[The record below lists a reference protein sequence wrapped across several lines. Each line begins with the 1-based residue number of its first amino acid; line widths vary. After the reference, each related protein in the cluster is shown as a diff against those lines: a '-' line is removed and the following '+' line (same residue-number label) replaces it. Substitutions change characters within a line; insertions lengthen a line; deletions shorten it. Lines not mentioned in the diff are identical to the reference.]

1 MSKTRESKLSYSIDK
16 SESHGQALYAPFVFI
31 VSMIRGRGRVRA
43 AEAIQ
48 PTSNA
53 YAVESLELPL
63 VESSSLIS

>member
-1 MSKTRESKLSYSIDK
+1 M
-16 SESHGQALYAPFVFI
+16 SESHGQALCAPFVSI
-31 VSMIRGRGRVRA
+31 VSMIRGRDRFRA

-48 PTSNA
+48 PTSDA